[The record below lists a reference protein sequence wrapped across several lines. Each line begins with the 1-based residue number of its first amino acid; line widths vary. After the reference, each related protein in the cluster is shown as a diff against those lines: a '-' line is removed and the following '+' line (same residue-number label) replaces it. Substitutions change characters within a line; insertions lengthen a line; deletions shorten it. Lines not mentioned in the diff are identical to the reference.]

1 MKHNSLNQAVIIMV
15 SLVLTIFVAFSQCAA
30 FNQQKQISSE
40 EKRARD
46 DFEKRVKEY
55 VKLRQ
60 TVARTN
66 LPKLSAES
74 TPEQIEAYKLAFQ
87 ERMREAR
94 PNAKP
99 RDLFTPDI
107 TGFIRGLIKAEF
119 KGRERQELRQTVL
132 EADTQ
137 GVPLRVNYVYPETKE
152 LTQIPPTLLL
162 ELPPLPQELRYR
174 FVGRHLLLVDREN
187 NVIIDYM
194 LNALP

>member
-1 MKHNSLNQAVIIMV
+1 MKHDSLNQAVIIMV
-15 SLVLTIFVAFSQCAA
+15 VLAIFVILSPGAA
-30 FNQQKQISSE
+30 FNQQRQISSE

-46 DFEKRVKEY
+46 AFEKRVKEY
-55 VKLRQ
+55 IKLRQ
-60 TVARTN
+60 TVAKKN

-87 ERMREAR
+87 DRIRAAR

-99 RDLFTPDI
+99 GELFTPDI
-107 TGFIRGLIKAEF
+107 TGIIRGLIKAEF
-119 KGRERQELRQTVL
+119 KGRERQELRETVL

>member
-1 MKHNSLNQAVIIMV
+1 MMVILALFIFIAFSPVAALNQ
-15 SLVLTIFVAFSQCAA
+15 QRE
-30 FNQQKQISSE
+30 ISPG
-40 EKRARD
+40 EKLARA
-46 DFEKRVKEY
+46 DFEKRVKDY

-60 TVARTN
+60 SVAGKN
-66 LPKLSAES
+66 LPKLSAAS
-74 TPEQIEAYKLAFQ
+74 TAEQIEAYKLTSQKLISA
-87 ERMREAR
+87 AR
-94 PNAKP
+94 PDAKP
-99 RDLFTPDI
+99 ADLFTPDI
-107 TGFIRGLIKAEF
+107 AGIIRGLIKAEF

-152 LTQIPPTLLL
+152 LTQIPAPLLL
-162 ELPPLPQELRYR
+162 ELPPLPEELRYR